1 MLTVPVVLIP
11 RRVPRAVREGQ
22 QLTVTAPCHLFCTA
36 RRVLY
41 PCRQLTRRV
50 IIAVPRCLTAA
61 RGLRRQPSLL
71 IILPA
76 AAKPVRV
83 RHRRHL
89 PLAVIAIPYRP
100 AVRPRHRR
108 HRTRRHM
115 QAVLR
120 PPPRRIRLCLQPPRL
135 IILAAGNAPV
145 RMFLLHHPL
154 QATLAFRVQHL
165 PPVQAVRDDY
175 PALSVL
181 KAVVQP
187 LRVDLL
193 RHPTGI
199 IIPVAALR
207 PPRIMVR
214 HHPPGVLRIISK
226 PAHLR
231 SAAVIHR
238 PQFTTG
244 RVRVARQRRSRLFIR
259 VCRVVCQPYRL
270 QPDTVIRAVSCTGGQ
285 RVGENQR
292 RGSRTGTG
300 RGR

>member
-1 MLTVPVVLIP
+1 
-11 RRVPRAVREGQ
+11 
-22 QLTVTAPCHLFCTA
+22 
-36 RRVLY
+36 
-41 PCRQLTRRV
+41 
-50 IIAVPRCLTAA
+50 
-61 RGLRRQPSLL
+61 
-71 IILPA
+71 
-76 AAKPVRV
+76 
-83 RHRRHL
+83 
-89 PLAVIAIPYRP
+89 
-100 AVRPRHRR
+100 
-108 HRTRRHM
+108 M

-120 PPPRRIRLCLQPPRL
+120 PPSRRIRLCLQPPRL
-135 IILAAGNAPV
+135 IILAAGDAPV
-145 RMFLLHHPL
+145 RMFLLHNTF

-165 PPVQAVRDDY
+165 PPVQAVRDGHTVL
-175 PALSVL
+175 PVL

-193 RHPTGI
+193 RHPAGI

-207 PPRIMVR
+207 PTRIMVR

-231 SAAVIHR
+231 PAAVIHR
-238 PQFTTG
+238 PQFSAG
-244 RVRVARQRRSRLFIR
+244 RVRVARQRRGGQFIR

-270 QPDTVIRAVSCTGGQ
+270 QPDTVIGTVFCTGGQ

>member
-1 MLTVPVVLIP
+1 
-11 RRVPRAVREGQ
+11 
-22 QLTVTAPCHLFCTA
+22 
-36 RRVLY
+36 
-41 PCRQLTRRV
+41 
-50 IIAVPRCLTAA
+50 
-61 RGLRRQPSLL
+61 
-71 IILPA
+71 
-76 AAKPVRV
+76 
-83 RHRRHL
+83 
-89 PLAVIAIPYRP
+89 
-100 AVRPRHRR
+100 
-108 HRTRRHM
+108 M
-115 QAVLR
+115 QSVLR
-120 PPPRRIRLCLQPPRL
+120 PPSRRIRLRLQPPRL
-135 IILAAGNAPV
+135 IILAAGDAPV
-145 RMFLLHHPL
+145 GMLLLHHPL

-226 PAHLR
+226 PAHLHP
-231 SAAVIHR
+231 AAVIHR

-270 QPDTVIRAVSCTGGQ
+270 QPDTVIGTVLCTGGQ
-285 RVGENQR
+285 RVGEGR
-292 RGSRTGTG
+292 RGNRTGTG

>member
-1 MLTVPVVLIP
+1 
-11 RRVPRAVREGQ
+11 
-22 QLTVTAPCHLFCTA
+22 
-36 RRVLY
+36 
-41 PCRQLTRRV
+41 
-50 IIAVPRCLTAA
+50 
-61 RGLRRQPSLL
+61 
-71 IILPA
+71 
-76 AAKPVRV
+76 
-83 RHRRHL
+83 
-89 PLAVIAIPYRP
+89 
-100 AVRPRHRR
+100 
-108 HRTRRHM
+108 M
-115 QAVLR
+115 QSVLR
-120 PPPRRIRLCLQPPRL
+120 PPSRRIRLRLQPPRL
-135 IILAAGNAPV
+135 IILAAGDAPV
-145 RMFLLHHPL
+145 GMLLLHHPL

-226 PAHLR
+226 PAHLHP
-231 SAAVIHR
+231 AAVIHR

-259 VCRVVCQPYRL
+259 VCRVVCCARSLPPACPDGHISGCCVNHPDMSLTSVATGCCNHTVPSCRPAVPLKSAFQTPY
-270 QPDTVIRAVSCTGGQ
+270 AA
-285 RVGENQR
+285 
-292 RGSRTGTG
+292 GTPSAAPPHPSAPSASPPHHTRCG
-300 RGR
+300 